1 MDNLRTGVGSPF
13 VCVDSI
19 SLIILK
25 AVLSEHDVMLA
36 FEPIAVHMRWTCSS
50 QANNKINITTRSKL
64 ALLFEILKYNDTVR
78 NLCNIHYQSLSIH
91 QKTQFFEEE

>member
-50 QANNKINITTRSKL
+50 QANNKINIEFLNEQMDKAVINIEKL
-64 ALLFEILKYNDTVR
+64 KDADRDIKYTNGNGAD
-78 NLCNIHYQSLSIH
+78 H
-91 QKTQFFEEE
+91 